1 MRYTPVRCISRV
13 AYQIH
18 EQRYRDRLRK
28 FIAEQRAAGAQF
40 VRWNAEL
47 ALGEPTPRPHM
58 RPMRAIVRESR
69 THYTPPSE

>member
-1 MRYTPVRCISRV
+1 MAQTIYMHAV
-13 AYQIH
+13 
-18 EQRYRDRLRK
+18 YRTMSYELHKQSLRERLRK

-58 RPMRAIVRESR
+58 RPVRTIVRESR
-69 THYTPPSE
+69 THYTPP